1 MTARARRRME
11 DRIEE
16 ITFHLFMGTL
26 LAFPVAIVWM
36 CMGG

>member
-11 DRIEE
+11 DRMEAV
-16 ITFHLFMGTL
+16 TFHLFMGTL
-26 LAFPVAIVWM
+26 LAFPVAIMWM